1 MVNENIRYNVEIS
14 KDHPRY
20 RSLVVREHMSEMVK
34 QGIVAQTGL
43 IAHGRGEAYDYLIGE
58 RTTGPGRCAE
68 RAAVSMLLEAKH
80 PVITINGNSAALA
93 GKELVQLA
101 RMIGA
106 KVEVNLFHRTDER
119 VEKVCTYMEEVG
131 GAPVLGRDPDAI
143 LPGIASDRA
152 RCSSRGIMAADA
164 VLIPLEDGDRAEALV
179 KIGKKVIAIDLNP
192 MSRTA
197 QAAQVSIVD
206 ELMRAVHNMIGYV
219 DQLKADRPLRERTIR
234 EFDNQAQLDETMMI
248 ICNNLSRKRP

>member
-20 RSLVVREHMSEMVK
+20 RSLVIREHMGEMVK

-58 RTTGPGRCAE
+58 RTTGPGESAE
-68 RAAVSMLLEAKH
+68 KAAISLLLEAKR
-80 PVITINGNSAALA
+80 PVITINGNAAALA
-93 GKELVQLA
+93 GRELVQLA
-101 RMIGA
+101 MMIGA

-119 VEKVCTYMEEVG
+119 VEKVCTYLEEVG

-152 RCSSRGIMAADA
+152 RCCSGGIMAADV

-179 KIGKKVIAIDLNP
+179 KVGKTVIAIDLNP

-206 ELMRAVHNMIGYV
+206 ELTRAISNMIGHIDHFKD
-219 DQLKADRPLRERTIR
+219 DQLLRQRTIK
-234 EFDNQAQLDETMMI
+234 EFDNQGQLNETMAI
-248 ICNNLSRKRP
+248 ICNNLTRKR